1 LHNTPLNLN
10 EGDTLMPPDI
20 NISSTTIEKGIDF
33 AKSFLDKLITPAIE
47 EMGLLLKD
55 QVSLW
60 RFNNQVKI
68 LNKAKL
74 ICEANNI
81 PIKSISPK
89 ILCPYLEQCSL
100 EDDEL
105 LQEKWAHLLS
115 NMVDSRKNIQTNIFP
130 YILS

>member
-1 LHNTPLNLN
+1 
-10 EGDTLMPPDI
+10 MPPDI

-115 NMVDSRKNIQTNIFP
+115 NMVDSRKNIQINIFP